1 MFFVQLLTSQQS
13 EQLKNTFPNRADFSK
28 FKSDGSAMALKGQQ
42 SANISPVP
50 AVSHSI
56 WNLVLASLH
65 ADDIKGKVVKYSFV
79 KQEPGFLD

>member
-1 MFFVQLLTSQQS
+1 M
-13 EQLKNTFPNRADFSK
+13 AA
-28 FKSDGSAMALKGQQ
+28 AMALKGQQ

-56 WNLVLASLH
+56 RNLVLASLH
-65 ADDIKGKVVKYSFV
+65 ADDIKGNVVKYSFV